1 MILEIEI
8 SAQADIDLRNIYEY
22 IAFELQSPENA
33 GGQLDRLEKSIMRL
47 NQMLERFREYEK
59 EPWHSRGLH
68 IIPVDNFCVLYI
80 PDKEKA
86 VVTIPRR
93 RDFENTNYDDIK
105 REYSIWACMNTV
117 QISMNQVHLTNDT
130 VVPLMRVFEFNDSK
144 ALIYVC

>member
-22 IAFELQSPENA
+22 
-33 GGQLDRLEKSIMRL
+33 
-47 NQMLERFREYEK
+47 
-59 EPWHSRGLH
+59 
-68 IIPVDNFCVLYI
+68 
-80 PDKEKA
+80 
-86 VVTIPRR
+86 
-93 RDFENTNYDDIK
+93 IK

-130 VVPLMRVFEFNDSK
+130 LVPLMRVFEFNDSK